1 MRSLLIVLMVG
12 AALTGCNTVAGMKQD
27 TSAAVDYTYDKKE
40 EYQKALAEQ
49 MRDLDAKTGELK
61 AKAAKSS
68 DSVKAEFNRSMESLD
83 REKAVLNEKMGAVKT
98 STASS
103 WNDVKAGADSA
114 MDSVKR
120 AYEKAKAS
128 LP

>member
-1 MRSLLIVLMVG
+1 MRSLFIALMVG

-27 TSAAVDYTYDKKE
+27 TNAAVDYTYDKKE

-49 MRDLDAKTGELK
+49 MRDLDAKTEELK

-68 DSVKAEFNRSMESLD
+68 DSAKAEFNRSMEALD
-83 REKAVLNEKMGAVKT
+83 REKVVLNEKMAAVKT

-103 WNDVKAGADSA
+103 WNEVKAGADSA
-114 MDSVKR
+114 MDSTKR